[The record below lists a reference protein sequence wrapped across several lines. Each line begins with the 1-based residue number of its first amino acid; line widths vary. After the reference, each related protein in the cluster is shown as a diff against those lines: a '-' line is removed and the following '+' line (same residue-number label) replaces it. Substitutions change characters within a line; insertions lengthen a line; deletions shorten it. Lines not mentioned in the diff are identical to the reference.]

1 MKKLTALKT
10 THLFLGIFFLLCAG
24 CSTKGVMN
32 PYKKSEL
39 NVLGIVHNR
48 PHSFNPVPKT
58 NIPISYGDVLP
69 NRENFS
75 GRELRLLWGLITVTD
90 Y

>member
-1 MKKLTALKT
+1 MLLALV
-10 THLFLGIFFLLCAG
+10 LLCTG
-24 CSTKGVMN
+24 CSRKGVMN
-32 PYKKSEL
+32 PYKQTEFNL
-39 NVLGIVHNR
+39 LGVVHNK

-58 NIPISYGDVLP
+58 SIPISYKDVLP

>member
-1 MKKLTALKT
+1 MKKLSALKT
-10 THLFLGIFFLLCAG
+10 PQLLLSLFFLVSAG
-24 CSTKGVMN
+24 CSSKGVVN

-39 NVLGIVHNR
+39 NVFGVVHNK

-58 NIPISYGDVLP
+58 SIPISYGDILP
-69 NRENFS
+69 PRENFS

>member
-1 MKKLTALKT
+1 MKKLSALKT
-10 THLFLGIFFLLCAG
+10 PQLLLSLFFLLSAG
-24 CSTKGVMN
+24 CSSKGVVN

-39 NVLGIVHNR
+39 NVFGVLHNR
-48 PHSFNPVPKT
+48 PNSFNPVSKT
-58 NIPISYGDVLP
+58 SIPISYGDILP
-69 NRENFS
+69 HRENFS